1 MVSVNGNQIMI
12 GARQFC
18 DSLEGITLECR
29 LVTVV
34 SEDIIGVIVRESW
47 FVVVENARGKRIR
60 IGALGI

>member
-29 LVTVV
+29 LETVV
-34 SEDIIGVIVRESW
+34 SERIWCESI
-47 FVVVENARGKRIR
+47 FRDGNP
-60 IGALGI
+60 